1 MHRAP
6 PGWIHPKVHTSADAA
21 FAQPQCHPR
30 RRVLE
35 KVKTLNQNLWTLGS
49 MGWNGMGYTA
59 GTGVATALMN
69 FQCLTY
75 WHAIVLC
82 GRLQT
87 FHCCE
92 ERPTPAPQRHLQE
105 NDYGFCEFVLYLCLL
120 YCHRYKCINTS
131 RTLLRNGLVRDPAKH
146 VCIQRRQGSSS
157 SSRLFVDNKCKV
169 SIQRCRKQAV
179 KYLLL
184 HQEMDFS
191 SQTFLAHTFYLNI

>member
-1 MHRAP
+1 MQIRRVWGTSIEMHRAP

-105 NDYGFCEFVLYLCLL
+105 NGYGWGNRGV
-120 YCHRYKCINTS
+120 
-131 RTLLRNGLVRDPAKH
+131 
-146 VCIQRRQGSSS
+146 QRKQL
-157 SSRLFVDNKCKV
+157 SRLAR
-169 SIQRCRKQAV
+169 QV
-179 KYLLL
+179 KIYLYAL
-184 HQEMDFS
+184 H
-191 SQTFLAHTFYLNI
+191 AIWNPA

>member
-1 MHRAP
+1 MQIRRVWGTSIEMHRAP

-146 VCIQRRQGSSS
+146 TEEARQ
-157 SSRLFVDNKCKV
+157 
-169 SIQRCRKQAV
+169 
-179 KYLLL
+179 
-184 HQEMDFS
+184 
-191 SQTFLAHTFYLNI
+191 